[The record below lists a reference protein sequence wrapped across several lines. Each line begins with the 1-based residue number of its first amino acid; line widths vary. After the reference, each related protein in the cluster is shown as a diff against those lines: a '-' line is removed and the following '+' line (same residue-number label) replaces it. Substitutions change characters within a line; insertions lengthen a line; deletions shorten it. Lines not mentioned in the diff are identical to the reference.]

1 MSRLISFAVLIAIII
16 IIGLLFYKVLIGF
29 FIPVFLAC
37 VLVVVFRPLHHWTL
51 EKTGHRD
58 QIAALLTTIMIVFVL
73 FLPIV
78 VVSVAAATQG
88 LRLIKQNDASIL
100 LLRVERIRDS
110 LGLQMPKYANK
121 LRLVDDEI
129 QTIVDATR
137 GSLSSQENEELIRF
151 GSQTK
156 RSLEELKQEVQADP
170 NQGEIWN
177 ANFDSLIEQTDAV
190 GKPSEVPFAASDTAV
205 RIKAEYGKLKTGILG
220 GGVMAILREY
230 ANPTNED
237 VQKLTGGVVAYVQ
250 PRLLSLTGATGSF
263 VIKLAFGSVILVV
276 ATFFFLYDGPA
287 MVKTLMYLS
296 PLDDSYEQEL
306 LLEFDRI
313 SRAVV
318 LATLLSAIVQGL
330 TAGIGY
336 FVVGMDY
343 LTLLIMLTTVFAMVP
358 FVGPAV
364 VWIPVCLYVGIYE
377 ERLLAAIL
385 LAVWGV
391 LVVGTVDNLVKAVV
405 LHGQSQL
412 HPLLALLSVL
422 GGVQAL
428 GPIGIVIGPMV
439 VVMLQTLLSI
449 LQRELLHFEENNFL
463 GIQGG
468 NSESKKSRRRSK
480 ADSRKET
487 QAIEL
492 DDLPPE
498 LQKEVAEAMRAR
510 EAATS
515 DGATSGDSD
524 SDEGEEDDS
533 EGPSKT
539 EEAKNVEPPKNTGA
553 AEASTDSNSN
563 RKRQTRSRRGRSKK
577 KRN

>member
-58 QIAALLTTIMIVFVL
+58 QIAALLTTIMIVLVL

-78 VVSVAAATQG
+78 LVSGAAATQG
-88 LRLIKQNDASIL
+88 LRLIRQNDASIL
-100 LLRVERIRDS
+100 QLRVARIRDS
-110 LGLQMPKYANK
+110 LNLQLPEYANE

-129 QTIVDATR
+129 QTIVLATK
-137 GSLSSQENEELIRF
+137 GSLSSEENEELIRF
-151 GSQTK
+151 GAQTK
-156 RSLEELKQEVQADP
+156 RSLEQLKKAVQEDAT
-170 NQGEIWN
+170 QGDRWN
-177 ANFDSLIEQTDAV
+177 TNFDMLIELTDAV

-205 RIKAEYGKLKTGILG
+205 QLKAEYGKLKTGILG
-220 GGVMAILREY
+220 GGVMAFLREY

-237 VQKLTGGVVAYVQ
+237 IQKMTDGAVAYVQ

-276 ATFFFLYDGPA
+276 ATFFFLYDGPS

-318 LATLLSAIVQGL
+318 LATLLSAIVQGM

-336 FVVGMDY
+336 FFVGMEY

-364 VWIPVCLYVGIYE
+364 IWVPVCLYVGVYE
-377 ERLLAAIL
+377 ERLIAAIL
-385 LAVWGV
+385 LAIWGV

-449 LQRELLHFEENNFL
+449 LQRELIHFEENNFL
-463 GIQGG
+463 GIQSG
-468 NSESKKSRRRSK
+468 NSEAKKSRRRSK

-492 DDLPPE
+492 EDLPPE
-498 LQKEVAEAMRAR
+498 LQKKVEEAIQAN
-510 EAATS
+510 ES
-515 DGATSGDSD
+515 
-524 SDEGEEDDS
+524 S
-533 EGPSKT
+533 EGIDDDLESPDSSETKDDDASNAVGN
-539 EEAKNVEPPKNTGA
+539 EQDAAAEAKNAPSAKA
-553 AEASTDSNSN
+553 A
-563 RKRQTRSRRGRSKK
+563 KSRRWKSRKK
-577 KRN
+577 KS

>member
-37 VLVVVFRPLHHWTL
+37 VLVVVFRPLHRWTL

-58 QIAALLTTIMIVFVL
+58 QLAALLTTIMIVLVL

-78 VVSVAAATQG
+78 VVSGAAATQG

-100 LLRVERIRDS
+100 QLRVERIRDS
-110 LGLQMPKYANK
+110 LGLTMPPFAAK

-129 QTIVDATR
+129 STIVSATQ
-137 GSLSSQENEELIRF
+137 GSISTEENADLMKL
-151 GSQTK
+151 GAQTK
-156 RSLEELKQEVQADP
+156 RTLEELKAELEADP
-170 NQGEIWN
+170 IYAERWSPQLD
-177 ANFDSLIEQTDAV
+177 FLIEKAETV
-190 GKPSEVPFAASDTAV
+190 GKPSEAPFAASDTAV
-205 RIKAEYGKLKTGILG
+205 LLKSEYGKLKTSILG
-220 GGVMAILREY
+220 GGLTAILREY
-230 ANPTNED
+230 ANPTPDD
-237 VQKLTGGVVAYVQ
+237 VKELTDGAVAYVR
-250 PRLLSLTGATGSF
+250 PRLLSYTGATGSLM
-263 VIKLAFGSVILVV
+263 IKLVFGSVILVV
-276 ATFFFLYDGPA
+276 ATFFFLYDGPS

-318 LATLLSAIVQGL
+318 LATLLSAITQGI

-336 FVVGMDY
+336 FFVGMEY

-364 VWIPVCLYVGIYE
+364 VWVPVSLYVGIYE
-377 ERLLAAIL
+377 ERLTAAIL
-385 LAVWGV
+385 LAMWGV
-391 LVVGTVDNLVKAVV
+391 LVVGTIDNLVKAVV

-449 LQRELLHFEENNFL
+449 LQRELIHFEENDIL
-463 GIQGG
+463 GMK
-468 NSESKKSRRRSK
+468 SPSKDTKKSRRRSK
-480 ADSRKET
+480 ADSRKMT
-487 QAIEL
+487 QSIDME
-492 DDLPPE
+492 DLPPE
-498 LQKEVAEAMRAR
+498 LQKEV
-510 EAATS
+510 EAAVQAKNSPPADNES
-515 DGATSGDSD
+515 DEERDDSD
-524 SDEGEEDDS
+524 SKS
-533 EGPSKT
+533 SKDP
-539 EEAKNVEPPKNTGA
+539 E
-553 AEASTDSNSN
+553 
-563 RKRQTRSRRGRSKK
+563 
-577 KRN
+577 